1 MSNFH
6 ETLFLLCRGEPV
18 HECVGDRDAGD
29 LPKAHS
35 AHEFPAV
42 APLSAGASPA
52 VSPCPQDL
60 TALTSTME
68 EVLAFVTSSSLR
80 DTLLASLQASI
91 PEAIEHAESLAG
103 EIAFLKD
110 EIRRQEQLRAHAEQ
124 VAREELDDPSAPLLP
139 CSREVEEGYCYAVE
153 QFYASTAANLANKAF
168 LDALECYQREG
179 RP

>member
-1 MSNFH
+1 MNVWG
-6 ETLFLLCRGEPV
+6 TGKAGLLPM
-18 HECVGDRDAGD
+18 AY
-29 LPKAHS
+29 S
-35 AHEFPAV
+35 ADNLPAV
-42 APLSAGASPA
+42 APLSAKVSPA
-52 VSPCPQDL
+52 VSPCPKDL

-103 EIAFLKD
+103 EIAFLKE